1 MPVASTSTVL
11 RGCTQVNQQAAR
23 TKAVHTAS
31 VGIEKMRRFGG
42 RIKHW
47 RSPKDI
53 KSRNK
58 SLGSAESGGR
68 TAAADLKWEPVLTT
82 TRARRSRRS
91 DRTETWRAPSRPSA
105 RSGNASNQPIG
116 PDGRTGVSSSNSVL
130 PTKSQVH
137 LWHLATLP
145 GGLLELKDAL
155 VQSRRVLGCIS
166 SRHCKDHPRRL
177 QGPRAA

>member
-1 MPVASTSTVL
+1 MACRGSASAASAVKGKIRVGSLEPLPLASTSAVL
-11 RGCTQVNQQAAR
+11 RGCAQVNQQAAR

-68 TAAADLKWEPVLTT
+68 TAAADLKREPMLTT

-91 DRTETWRAPSRPSA
+91 DRTETWMAPSRPSA
-105 RSGNASNQPIG
+105 RSGNAWIDHITADHGLRLACPEAGFVYQTDSEFFLE
-116 PDGRTGVSSSNSVL
+116 VL
-130 PTKSQVH
+130 
-137 LWHLATLP
+137 LA
-145 GGLLELKDAL
+145 
-155 VQSRRVLGCIS
+155 
-166 SRHCKDHPRRL
+166 
-177 QGPRAA
+177 

>member
-1 MPVASTSTVL
+1 MKGKIRVASLERLPVASTSTVL

-31 VGIEKMRRFGG
+31 VGIEKLRRFGG

-47 RSPKDI
+47 RSPKDR

-68 TAAADLKWEPVLTT
+68 TAAADPKWEPVLTT
-82 TRARRSRRS
+82 TLARRSRRS

-116 PDGRTGVSSSNSVL
+116 PDGRTGVSTSNSVL

-137 LWHLATLP
+137 LLHLTSLP
-145 GGLLELKDAL
+145 GGLEIAIAEAYRRGLE
-155 VQSRRVLGCIS
+155 VVFN
-166 SRHCKDHPRRL
+166 
-177 QGPRAA
+177 

>member
-1 MPVASTSTVL
+1 MKGKIRVASLERVPVASTWTVL

-31 VGIEKMRRFGG
+31 VGIEKLRRFGG

-47 RSPKDI
+47 RSPKDR

-68 TAAADLKWEPVLTT
+68 TAAADLKREPVLTT

-91 DRTETWRAPSRPSA
+91 DRTETWMAPSRPSA

-137 LWHLATLP
+137 FCNLASVP
-145 GGLLELKDAL
+145 GGLLE
-155 VQSRRVLGCIS
+155 IS
-166 SRHCKDHPRRL
+166 Y
-177 QGPRAA
+177 ATV

>member
-1 MPVASTSTVL
+1 MASTSTVL

-68 TAAADLKWEPVLTT
+68 TAAADLKWAPVLTT

-91 DRTETWRAPSRPSA
+91 DRTETWRVPSRPSA
-105 RSGNASNQPIG
+105 RSGNAWIDHIKAD
-116 PDGRTGVSSSNSVL
+116 DGLRLAWSGSVL
-130 PTKSQVH
+130 STKPIVTFFGTF
-137 LWHLATLP
+137 ALP
-145 GGLLELKDAL
+145 GSAETTHVFGVFGMCTYSICLETFLGGSGPAEADA
-155 VQSRRVLGCIS
+155 RC
-166 SRHCKDHPRRL
+166 
-177 QGPRAA
+177 

>member
-1 MPVASTSTVL
+1 M
-11 RGCTQVNQQAAR
+11 GAAN
-23 TKAVHTAS
+23 
-31 VGIEKMRRFGG
+31 IGG
-42 RIKHW
+42 HQ
-47 RSPKDI
+47 KDR

-58 SLGSAESGGR
+58 SLGSAKSGGR
-68 TAAADLKWEPVLTT
+68 TAAADLKREPVLTT

-145 GGLLELKDAL
+145 GGLGAAAHAVRYKPISVGQMFAQKFTVFRENKNY
-155 VQSRRVLGCIS
+155 RVLNMKLMKEIG
-166 SRHCKDHPRRL
+166 
-177 QGPRAA
+177 

>member
-1 MPVASTSTVL
+1 MHTGKSAS
-11 RGCTQVNQQAAR
+11 CAHKNDAA
-23 TKAVHTAS
+23 VS
-31 VGIEKMRRFGG
+31 VGIEKLRRFGG

-68 TAAADLKWEPVLTT
+68 TAAADLKREPVLTT

-91 DRTETWRAPSRPSA
+91 DRTETWMAPSRPSA

-137 LWHLATLP
+137 FWHLASLP
-145 GGLLELKDAL
+145 GGLQKRTAGWL
-155 VQSRRVLGCIS
+155 QHSLGSTCCGT
-166 SRHCKDHPRRL
+166 RPR
-177 QGPRAA
+177 GF